1 MNKVVLIR
9 SFFLFC
15 LLHGCSSA
23 APARPHDGPAWLAGD
38 HHIHSRYSVGWD
50 RETNPPSP
58 IVGGDAVYRLAMNA
72 LMARYNGLDWMVG
85 TDHGGPNHS
94 KVNRDMVYPQ
104 LQRSRLIV
112 PEVIQFYG
120 MEFNTPAADHSSLIV
135 AYSDDEVSHIYAIE
149 SRFDKY
155 DAHPFD
161 PLRDTETK
169 MLEALTFM
177 QELQPKPILIANH
190 PSRSATGLGVY
201 GLDTPAELR
210 RWNDTAADVAVG
222 MAGAPGHQALTLNV
236 TRFPNN
242 VGSRGAYAAYPTMGG
257 FDQLTARVGGFWDSM
272 LGEGRRWWITANSD
286 SHLHWSEGGVD
297 FFPGEYSKTY
307 VYAEKNYHD
316 ILANI
321 RAGRVFVTT
330 GDLISELF
338 VNAKVIDADSLAAI
352 GQELVVKPGSN
363 VVVTIKL
370 LDPVTNN
377 GNAENPSVNRVDLII
392 GSVGDHVADVSQDTN
407 PTTRVVKRFNS
418 SQWRSAGSYLTMEF
432 ILENVSQSQYLRVRG
447 TNTDQLEPQP
457 DPKGENPWADLW
469 FYSNPIFVTV
479 KQN

>member
-1 MNKVVLIR
+1 
-9 SFFLFC
+9 
-15 LLHGCSSA
+15 
-23 APARPHDGPAWLAGD
+23 
-38 HHIHSRYSVGWD
+38 
-50 RETNPPSP
+50 
-58 IVGGDAVYRLAMNA
+58 
-72 LMARYNGLDWMVG
+72 
-85 TDHGGPNHS
+85 
-94 KVNRDMVYPQ
+94 
-104 LQRSRLIV
+104 
-112 PEVIQFYG
+112 
-120 MEFNTPAADHSSLIV
+120 MELNTPAADHSSLIV
-135 AYSDDEVSHIYAIE
+135 AYSDDELSHIYAIE

-155 DAHPFD
+155 DAHPVD

-210 RWNDTAADVAVG
+210 RWNDTAADGAVG

-242 VGSRGAYAAYPTMGG
+242 VGARGAYAAYPTMGG

-272 LGEGRRWWITANSD
+272 LGEGRRWWITANYGY
-286 SHLHWSEGGVD
+286 HLHLSEGGVD

-321 RAGRVFVTT
+321 RAGRIFVTT

-338 VNAKVIDADSLAAI
+338 VNARVIDADSLAAI

-447 TNTDQLEPQP
+447 TNTDQLEPLP